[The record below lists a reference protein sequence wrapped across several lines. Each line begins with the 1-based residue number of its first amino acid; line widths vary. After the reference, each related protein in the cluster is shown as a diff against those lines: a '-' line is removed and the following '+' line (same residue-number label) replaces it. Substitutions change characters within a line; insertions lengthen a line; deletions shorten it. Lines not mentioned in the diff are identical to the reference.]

1 MLFEPDLA
9 VVRIEECYYNISRI
23 EVSNPVVLL
32 QLHLA
37 KIEGCHKEGSPRL
50 TPSLFKVV

>member
-9 VVRIEECYYNISRI
+9 VVRIEEYCHNISRI
-23 EVSNPVVLL
+23 EVSNPVVLF
-32 QLHLA
+32 QLHPA
-37 KIEGCHKEGSPRL
+37 KIEACHKEGSSRL